1 MTFQALREY
10 VLQSLSGNYSREEIL
25 SFFGLLLEN
34 YLAVSQVE
42 AALNPHE
49 EIPREAVIK
58 IQQAVRRL
66 QNYEPV
72 QYILGETEFF
82 GLNFRVNKNCLI
94 PRPETEELVDWIL
107 SVVKR
112 DAIVL
117 DIGTGS
123 GCIAVSLAKHLPEA
137 TVHALDI
144 SGEALKIAAENAVR
158 NNVQVRF
165 IEEDVLLSETLPLRY
180 DLIVSNPPYVRE
192 SEKKLMAPNVL
203 NFEPAQALF
212 VEDTDPLLFYRKI
225 ARLARRFL
233 NPGGRLFFE
242 INEYFSAEILDLLT
256 AKEFR
261 EIELKKD
268 IFGKFRMIGCRL

>member
-10 VLQSLSGNYSREEIL
+10 VLQSLSGNYSREETL

-34 YLAVSQVE
+34 YLAVSRVE

-49 EIPREAVIK
+49 EIPGEAVKK

-72 QYILGETEFF
+72 QYIFGETEFF

-112 DAIVL
+112 DATVL

-144 SGEALKIAAENAVR
+144 SGEALKIAAENAAR

-165 IEEDVLLSETLPLRY
+165 IEEDVLLSKTLPSRY

-256 AKEFR
+256 AEEFR